1 MFSGAVLRADDGD
14 QFNFLKL
21 MLADK
26 AFGIAS
32 RRACLGT
39 KAGRQGGQ
47 PDRQCTLLQNL
58 FTYAIGQRYFGGRNE
73 PAAIGSLEIVFRKFW
88 QLPCSK

>member
-1 MFSGAVLRADDGD
+1 MFSGAVLGTEDGD

-21 MLADK
+21 MLADQ
-26 AFGIAS
+26 AFGVAS

-39 KAGRQGGQ
+39 ETGCQCGQ
-47 PDRQCTLLQNL
+47 PDRQCALLQNL

>member
-1 MFSGAVLRADDGD
+1 MFSGAVLRADDRD
-14 QFNFLKL
+14 QLNFLKL

-32 RRACLGT
+32 RRACLGPET
-39 KAGRQGGQ
+39 GCQCGQ
-47 PDRQCTLLQNL
+47 PDRQRALLQNL
-58 FTYAIGQRYFGGRNE
+58 FTYAIGQRYFGGRNK